1 MTFSNE
7 IVSEADEAAFDFR
20 QIKRPPL
27 YLDPIWPY
35 QWTIDRDRRVF
46 LMATAGVGN
55 DEARSVKHFILWIEE
70 EMVRLQLNH
79 VAVGENAEHV
89 TSTWHLLEMSLPRRL
104 RGDRERVL
112 EALREALTA
121 YRVAGV
127 MVTVRSHQ
135 AVFQF

>member
-1 MTFSNE
+1 MAFSNE
-7 IVSEADEAAFDFR
+7 IVSEADEAAFEFR

-35 QWTIDRDRRVF
+35 QWTIDEGRRIF
-46 LMATAGVGN
+46 LIATGVRN
-55 DEARSVKHFILWIEE
+55 DEAGSVKHFVLWFEG
-70 EMVRLQLNH
+70 EMVRFKLNH
-79 VAVGENAEHV
+79 MAVGENAEHV
-89 TSTWHLLEMSLPRRL
+89 TSTWHLLEMILPRRL
-104 RGDRERVL
+104 RSDRENVL

>member
-1 MTFSNE
+1 MAFSNE
-7 IVSEADEAAFDFR
+7 IVSEADEAACDFR

-46 LMATAGVGN
+46 LIATTGGGN
-55 DEARSVKHFILWIEE
+55 EGRSVKHFVLWFED
-70 EMVRLQLNH
+70 EMVRVQLNH

-89 TSTWHLLEMSLPRRL
+89 TSTWHLLELSLPRRL
-104 RGDRERVL
+104 RSDRERVL
-112 EALREALTA
+112 KALREALTA